1 MGWFSCNLFLN
12 LLLIFEHYLKAI
24 DVLLLMSSF
33 KWELIVTFMTLHCT
47 CFGKYQLRLTLKN
60 IFNMCNHV
68 LPNNKL
74 VICNTQNFYPAIT
87 YTNGNERSKYKYHLI
102 RDKLIEK
109 ELY

>member
-1 MGWFSCNLFLN
+1 
-12 LLLIFEHYLKAI
+12 
-24 DVLLLMSSF
+24 
-33 KWELIVTFMTLHCT
+33 
-47 CFGKYQLRLTLKN
+47 
-60 IFNMCNHV
+60 MCNHV

>member
-1 MGWFSCNLFLN
+1 
-12 LLLIFEHYLKAI
+12 
-24 DVLLLMSSF
+24 
-33 KWELIVTFMTLHCT
+33 
-47 CFGKYQLRLTLKN
+47 
-60 IFNMCNHV
+60 MCNHV

-74 VICNTQNFYPAIT
+74 VICNTQNFYRET